1 MNTGKQ
7 QKILLMILL
16 IIIVSTGVYLWK
28 QQQNLV
34 KVISV
39 VLTNDYKNT
48 QQDWIEGI
56 KTCSSDL
63 DFQVN
68 FFFEDN
74 EEELIKRIDIENN
87 ENVSAIITKYDCDL
101 YAKDSFAQGYKLAFD
116 LVQKSRPISLEEN
129 DNEFKIGISLYDKS
143 DSFIN
148 ALSTD
153 IENAFKNIENDSDIR
168 ILLDIEDAKGDKYE
182 QNRHIEYFMEQKC
195 DVIAVNIIDTWNAS
209 KVINRAKE
217 EEIPVVFFNREPSDE
232 DISLWNNVYYVGT
245 DGRELG
251 KMQGEILTEAFIKN
265 NNEIDKNKDGIL
277 QYILVEGEEGHSDS
291 IKRTDAMLKKIE
303 NNFASQQ
310 IALVSADWKRD
321 ITKEKFSNID
331 KSKIENCEA
340 VICNND
346 DMALGVLEAIKE
358 MNMEYLPAI
367 LGVDGDSEVIYNI
380 ENGEILGTISQNI
393 KGQAD
398 IIADLSFRLWNKENI
413 NEGQKIY
420 ISGEKYIKLY

>member
-1 MNTGKQ
+1 
-7 QKILLMILL
+7 
-16 IIIVSTGVYLWK
+16 
-28 QQQNLV
+28 
-34 KVISV
+34 
-39 VLTNDYKNT
+39 
-48 QQDWIEGI
+48 
-56 KTCSSDL
+56 
-63 DFQVN
+63 
-68 FFFEDN
+68 
-74 EEELIKRIDIENN
+74 
-87 ENVSAIITKYDCDL
+87 
-101 YAKDSFAQGYKLAFD
+101 
-116 LVQKSRPISLEEN
+116 
-129 DNEFKIGISLYDKS
+129 
-143 DSFIN
+143 
-148 ALSTD
+148 
-153 IENAFKNIENDSDIR
+153 
-168 ILLDIEDAKGDKYE
+168 
-182 QNRHIEYFMEQKC
+182 MEQKC

-217 EEIPVVFFNREPSDE
+217 EGIPVVFFNREPSDE

-321 ITKEKFSNID
+321 IAKEKFSNID

>member
-1 MNTGKQ
+1 MII
-7 QKILLMILL
+7 ILL
-16 IIIVSTGVYLWK
+16 TGIYLWK
-28 QQQNLV
+28 QQQNLI
-34 KVISV
+34 KIISV
-39 VLTNDYKNT
+39 VLPNDYKNT
-48 QQDWIEGI
+48 QQYWIEGI

-68 FFFEDN
+68 FFFEET
-74 EEELIKRIDIENN
+74 EEELNKRIDIENN
-87 ENVSAIITKYDCDL
+87 ENISALITKNDCDL
-101 YAKDSFAQGYKLAFD
+101 YSEDPFAQGYNFAFNLA
-116 LVQKSRPISLEEN
+116 QKSAPVSLKEN
-129 DNEFKIGISLYDKS
+129 NNELKIGISLYNKN
-143 DSFIN
+143 DSFIDI
-148 ALSTD
+148 LSTE
-153 IENAFKNIENDSDIR
+153 IENTLKKSGDYNNVR
-168 ILLDIEDAKGDKYE
+168 LLLDIEDAKGNKYE

-195 DVIAVNIIDTWNAS
+195 DIIAVNLIDTWNAS

-217 EEIPVVFFNREPSDE
+217 EGIPVIFFNREPSDE

-291 IKRTDAMLKKIE
+291 VKRTDAMLKKIE
-303 NNFASQQ
+303 NNFTTQQ

-321 ITKEKFSNID
+321 IAKENFSKLD

-340 VICNND
+340 VVCNND
-346 DMALGVLEAIKE
+346 DMALGVLDAIKE
-358 MNMEYLPAI
+358 MNIEHIPAI
-367 LGVDGDSEVIYNI
+367 LGVNGDNEVIYNI
-380 ENGEILGTISQNI
+380 EKGEILGTISQNI

-398 IIADLSFRLWNKENI
+398 IISDLCFKLWKNENI
-413 NEGQKIY
+413 DSEQKIY